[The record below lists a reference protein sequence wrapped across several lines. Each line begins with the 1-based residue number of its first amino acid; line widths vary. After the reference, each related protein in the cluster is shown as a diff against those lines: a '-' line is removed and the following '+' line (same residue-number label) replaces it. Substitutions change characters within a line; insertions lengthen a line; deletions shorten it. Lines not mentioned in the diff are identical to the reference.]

1 MCDLKVEDWPLV
13 QYMTRDS
20 HPRHVAGWE
29 GMRKSRDDQKHL
41 AQSRKGAE
49 VEKKIE
55 ELFIVSLYVSASLR
69 EFADFFTSS
78 AARVSSWP
86 GWPGHELF
94 QGRDRQTAD
103 LNDRSALRTSARG
116 FTVAAAG
123 VGHDVLSPSLASL
136 VAPFLRVGN
145 YEREL

>member
-49 VEKKIE
+49 VEKKTKE
-55 ELFIVSLYVSASLR
+55 SYVVTLCVSASLR
-69 EFADFFTSS
+69 EFIDFFTPSS
-78 AARVSSWP
+78 TIR
-86 GWPGHELF
+86 
-94 QGRDRQTAD
+94 
-103 LNDRSALRTSARG
+103 RG
-116 FTVAAAG
+116 
-123 VGHDVLSPSLASL
+123 P
-136 VAPFLRVGN
+136 
-145 YEREL
+145 Y